1 MPEETPFPLGYGT
14 AARWL
19 GDPPSEGEL
28 AAILQRGAPPRVL
41 ISGEARAAWETMEV
55 FIDSRGPEQA
65 ARDAA
70 EAHWTLL
77 QDPFGSRLNPY
88 ASVYLDRARLGPALV
103 KFRAFLKRWGLVPDR
118 ERYRDLEDHAAFQ
131 LDCLAWLAS
140 EAGRN
145 SAWVEAYRECM
156 EGHVL
161 PWMPRFLADLEAEDR
176 RLSTGGFYAPLA
188 RLVGAWL
195 ASDASVLGLET
206 PVPAPPG
213 EPPRDPSADV
223 IS

>member
-19 GDPPSEGEL
+19 GDPPPEADL
-28 AAILQRGAPPRVL
+28 AALLQGGVPPQVL
-41 ISGEARAAWETMEV
+41 VCGKARAAWEAMEA
-55 FIDSRGPEQA
+55 FISSRGPEQA

-77 QDPFGSRLNPY
+77 QDPFAPRLNPY

-103 KFRAFLKRWGLVPDR
+103 GFRAFLRRWGLVPDR
-118 ERYRDLEDHAAFQ
+118 GRYRDLEDHAAFQ

-140 EAGRN
+140 EAGRD
-145 SAWVEAYRECM
+145 SAWVEAYRECL

-161 PWMPRFLADLEAEDR
+161 PWMPRFLTDLEAEDR
-176 RLSTGGFYAPLA
+176 RLSQGGFYGPLA
-188 RLVGAWL
+188 RLVTAWI
-195 ASDASVLGLET
+195 AHDAAAFGLET
-206 PVPAPPG
+206 PAAGPPCG
-213 EPPRDPSADV
+213 ADPHR
-223 IS
+223 